1 MVFIA
6 TDQIVCGMDEIF
18 QKKKKKKV
26 WGGQLGMERN
36 TSFCK
41 VYEYVTVHLA
51 QNTVKYDD
59 ATAYTNMSML

>member
-1 MVFIA
+1 MKFSK
-6 TDQIVCGMDEIF
+6 
-18 QKKKKKKV
+18 KKKKKKV